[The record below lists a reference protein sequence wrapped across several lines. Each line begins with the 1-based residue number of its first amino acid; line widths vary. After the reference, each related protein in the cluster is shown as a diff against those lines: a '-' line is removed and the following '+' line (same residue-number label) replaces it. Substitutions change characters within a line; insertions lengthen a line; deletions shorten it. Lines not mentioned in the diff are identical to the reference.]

1 MLSMKSRFFLTMC
14 LVFAQAATGWAF
26 SNGGEVPVRADIP
39 DEFKWKLS
47 DIYES
52 DAAWE
57 KGYERLRASLP
68 KLAAKQGT
76 LGKSAADLLS
86 CLRASD
92 EISIEL
98 GKLYAYAHMKSH
110 EDTAN
115 AAYQAMSAKATTL
128 AVEASAATSFIT
140 PEIVAIPRD
149 TLDSFL
155 DPKNSGADFDDY
167 RFMIAEILRT
177 QEHVLSHA
185 EEAILA
191 KTGDMASVPENAFS
205 MLTNADMKFPVIE
218 DEDGNDVELTE
229 ERYMKY
235 IASRVRGVRKA
246 AFDGLYETYKKSNN
260 TIGATF
266 AGMLKTSRFY
276 ADVRKYG
283 SDLEAALNGPNIPV
297 SVYVNL
303 VETIEG
309 NLAPLHRYMALRKRI
324 LGLDELHMYDIYSPL
339 VENPYKDIPWETA
352 KEMAIEALQP
362 LGADYMAQFEEGLS
376 AGWIDV
382 YSNKGKRGGAYSWG
396 TYGTHPYIL
405 LNYNGELN
413 DVMTLVHEMGH
424 SMHSFY
430 SRSRQPYPTSDYTI
444 FCAEVASTANEELML
459 DYLLRTT
466 TDAGK
471 KIYLLNTRLERIR
484 ATVYRQTMFASFERT
499 VHERNQRGEDVTAE
513 TLGKIWHELNVKYF
527 GPEMTVGD
535 LIDYEWSRIPHF
547 YSPFYV
553 YQYATGY
560 SAAASLARGIVAEGG
575 PAVERYIDF
584 LSSGSSDYSIE
595 LLKRAGVDMSTSE
608 PILDAIRIFE
618 ETLDEIERLLDE
630 K

>member
-1 MLSMKSRFFLTMC
+1 
-14 LVFAQAATGWAF
+14 
-26 SNGGEVPVRADIP
+26 
-39 DEFKWKLS
+39 
-47 DIYES
+47 
-52 DAAWE
+52 
-57 KGYERLRASLP
+57 
-68 KLAAKQGT
+68 
-76 LGKSAADLLS
+76 
-86 CLRASD
+86 
-92 EISIEL
+92 
-98 GKLYAYAHMKSH
+98 MKSH

-115 AAYQAMSAKATTL
+115 ATYQAMSAKATTL

-140 PEIVAIPRD
+140 PEIIAIPRE

-155 DPKNSGADFDDY
+155 DPKNTGHDFDDH
-167 RFMIAEILRT
+167 RFMISEILRT
-177 QEHVLSHA
+177 QAHVLSHA

-191 KTGDMASVPENAFS
+191 KTGDMASVSENAFS
-205 MLTNADMKFPVIE
+205 MLTNADMKFPIIK
-218 DEDGNDVELTE
+218 DEDGNDVELSE

-235 IASRVRGVRKA
+235 IHSRNRDVRKG
-246 AFDGLYETYKKSNN
+246 AFEALYETYKKNNN

-283 SDLEAALNGPNIPV
+283 SDLEAALDGPNIPV
-297 SVYVNL
+297 SVYANL
-303 VETIEG
+303 VDTIES
-309 NLAPLHRYMALRKRI
+309 NLAPLHRYMTLRQRI
-324 LGLDELHMYDIYSPL
+324 LALDELHMYDLYAPL

-352 KEMAIEALQP
+352 KKMAVEALQP
-362 LGADYMAQFEEGLS
+362 LGSAYMTQFEEGLA

-382 YSNKGKRGGAYSWG
+382 YANKGKRGGAYSWG
-396 TYGTHPYIL
+396 AYGTHPYIL

-466 TDAGK
+466 TDREK
-471 KIYLLNTRLERIR
+471 KIYLLNSRLERIR
-484 ATVYRQTMFASFERT
+484 QTVYRQTMFASFERT
-499 VHERNQRGEDVTAE
+499 IHERNQRGEDVTAE
-513 TLGKIWHELNVKYF
+513 SLGKIWHELNERYF
-527 GPEMTVGD
+527 GPGMTVD
-535 LIDYEWSRIPHF
+535 ELIDYEWSRIPHF

-560 SAAASLARGIVAEGG
+560 SAAASLARQIMTEGE
-575 PAVERYIDF
+575 PAVERYTDF
-584 LSSGSSDYSIE
+584 LSSGGRDYSIE

-608 PILDAIRIFE
+608 PILDAIRIFN
-618 ETLDEIERLLDE
+618 ETLDEIEALLE
-630 K
+630 M